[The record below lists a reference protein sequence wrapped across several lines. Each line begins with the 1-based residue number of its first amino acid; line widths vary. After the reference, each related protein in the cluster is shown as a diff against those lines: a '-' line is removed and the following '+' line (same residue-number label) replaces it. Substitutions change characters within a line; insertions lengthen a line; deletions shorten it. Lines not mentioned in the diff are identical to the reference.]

1 MHIKARIATAVFF
14 GSLMIGCGGGSE
26 SPTSTT
32 ETPPTDTGGS
42 PPPSN
47 PPTVPDPIPDLVVT
61 MNNNAVNLDELD
73 SVTISF
79 THEGAQ
85 GKLSVSVDF
94 GDGAFSATL
103 SSDHSVG
110 ESDGS
115 LRFSIGELENDGQV
129 TASVVFTDGED
140 RIQEFGLP
148 VTLINTSAPDTIEGL
163 KQIAQNVETFLTLAP
178 ESLLVSYASH
188 LAVLINPDFG
198 SEEQHQLI
206 DAFNASID
214 HTLSAQILSDANAF
228 EQLQSDYHA
237 GTIRETALSE
247 ATVHL
252 TERLQTFASPLSEN
266 VNQALQQANG
276 LIPEV
281 SLDTVRYSEQLDM
294 LSLFV
299 GDPALGQYE
308 GDTWIFNGT
317 YQFLD
322 PIVFPFTQTCNAD

>member
-1 MHIKARIATAVFF
+1 MHIKARIAIAVFF
-14 GSLMIGCGGGSE
+14 GLLMVGCGGGSE
-26 SPTSTT
+26 SSTSTT

-42 PPPSN
+42 PSPSN

-61 MNNNAVNLDELD
+61 MNSNAVNLDELD

-85 GKLSVSVDF
+85 GELSVSVEF
-94 GDGAFSATL
+94 GDGAFSAL
-103 SSDHSVG
+103 LLSDHSVG

-115 LRFSIGELENDGQV
+115 LTLSIGDLENDGQI
-129 TASVVFTDGED
+129 TAGIVFTDDED
-140 RIQEFGLP
+140 RSQEFDLS
-148 VTLINTSAPDTIEGL
+148 VTLINTSAPATIESF
-163 KQIAQNVETFLTLAP
+163 KQIAENAESFLTLAP

-198 SEEQHQLI
+198 AEEQQQLI
-206 DAFNASID
+206 NAFNASID
-214 HTLSAQILSDANAF
+214 DTLSAQISSDANAF

-237 GTIRETALSE
+237 GNITETALFE

-252 TERLQTFASPLSEN
+252 AERLQTFASPLSEN
-266 VNQALQQANG
+266 VRQVLQQANG
-276 LIPEV
+276 VIPEI
-281 SLDTVRYSEQLDM
+281 SLDTVRYSEQLDI
-294 LSLFV
+294 LSLLV

-308 GDTWIFNGT
+308 DEAWVFHET
-317 YQFLD
+317 YQFLE